1 MLNPW
6 FFGLEAVQ
14 LGWRAQSEL
23 ALKLMRT
30 FAGGAPTQTSPNSGP
45 LAVDL
50 NSQGDIKK
58 EEVSRASARET
69 HAAIDE
75 GQETPVVIAD
85 LRRRKASKIL
95 PVAKKK
101 SHVKAQGSKRAASA
115 SQKSATKVRRSARK
129 KR

>member
-14 LGWRAQSEL
+14 LGWRAQTEL

-30 FAGGAPTQTSPNSGP
+30 FAGGEPTQTSPNPDP
-45 LAVDL
+45 LAVEFKPRE
-50 NSQGDIKK
+50 DIRTR
-58 EEVSRASARET
+58 EEVLRAPAGEA
-69 HAAIDE
+69 HPAIDE
-75 GQETPVVIAD
+75 RQETPVVTAD
-85 LRRRKASKIL
+85 LRHRKASKIL
-95 PVAKKK
+95 PASKK
-101 SHVKAQGSKRAASA
+101 SPVKAQGGKRAAAA